1 MRNGFLLEIIT
12 PEKVFF
18 SGTVEEM
25 IINTSSGELEIMHH
39 TLPMVA
45 NVAPGLICITQNGRK
60 MEAACSEGF
69 MRVGNESTSV
79 LVKGCKWPYEINE
92 EEAGM
97 EIKLLNQKIKE
108 VDSVKE
114 YKSLKVK
121 LAMMI
126 AQLKAKHKD
135 N

>member
-1 MRNGFLLEIIT
+1 
-12 PEKVFF
+12 
-18 SGTVEEM
+18 
-25 IINTSSGELEIMHH
+25 
-39 TLPMVA
+39 
-45 NVAPGLICITQNGRK
+45 
-60 MEAACSEGF
+60 
-69 MRVGNESTSV
+69 
-79 LVKGCKWPYEINE
+79 
-92 EEAGM
+92 M

-114 YKSLKVK
+114 YKSLKAK